1 MRTAAVLAFAL
12 KVVELRAQ
20 FGNAHGAFHMFTR
33 YINVALQ
40 VPVDFPKSA

>member
-20 FGNAHGAFHMFTR
+20 VGNAHVAFHMFTR